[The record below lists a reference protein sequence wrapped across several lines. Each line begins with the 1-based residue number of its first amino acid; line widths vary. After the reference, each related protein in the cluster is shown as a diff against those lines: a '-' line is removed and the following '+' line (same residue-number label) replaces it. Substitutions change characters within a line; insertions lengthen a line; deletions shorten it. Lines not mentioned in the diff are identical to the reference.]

1 MAVSEPGDEAF
12 VRELRE
18 RLRETEAS
26 EAGTGVRLSAAR
38 ARSLEVRAG
47 RPVWAWWAAAGGL
60 IAASVVVATMTLHPP
75 FATDRSG
82 WSEVAHDDFFF
93 EQLVDEDEDP
103 MLEAELYE
111 DLDVL
116 TWLAEA
122 DERV

>member
-1 MAVSEPGDEAF
+1 MSEPGDEAF

-47 RPVWAWWAAAGGL
+47 RPVWAWAAAGGL